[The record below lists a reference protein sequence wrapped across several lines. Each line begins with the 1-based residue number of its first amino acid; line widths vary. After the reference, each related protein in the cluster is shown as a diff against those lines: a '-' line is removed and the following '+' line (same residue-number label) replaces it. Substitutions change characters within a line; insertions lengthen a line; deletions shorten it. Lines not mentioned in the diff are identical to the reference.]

1 MQVVAVVTALVLA
14 ALGALHLVWVASP
27 WPLSS
32 REEFARTVVG
42 KEQSDVDPSFF
53 RPATVAVAAALG
65 AAAYLVAVKG
75 GAVTSSAP
83 DPLVTLGVWGVATVL
98 LLRGLGG
105 LVVSGLRLG
114 DAPAVFRRLDLAAY
128 SPLCLALGTL
138 ATAVA
143 LSSS

>member
-42 KEQSDVDPSFF
+42 KEASDVVDLSFF

-65 AAAYLVAVKG
+65 AAAYLVAVAG
-75 GAVTSSAP
+75 GAVASSVP
-83 DPLVTLGVWGVATVL
+83 DRLVGVGVWGVAAVL

-105 LVVSGLRLG
+105 LVMSGLGLG
-114 DAPAVFRRLDLAAY
+114 DAPAAFRRLDLAAY
-128 SPLCLALGTL
+128 SPLCLALGGL
-138 ATAVA
+138 AAAVA
-143 LSSS
+143 LA